1 MSVSLDSNKWR
12 AIQWLVLATVLWG
25 TSFPT
30 LKSILTAQHMLL
42 PDAST
47 WFCSSVTLC
56 ARFGS
61 AALILALWLNKRLLQ
76 CTWLEC
82 WQGLGLGLF
91 GGTGLL
97 FQMDGLAYTSASSS
111 AFITQFYC
119 VTIPLYVALRHW
131 RWPSTRIIASCIVVM
146 AGVGVLAQL
155 DWKQM
160 KMGRGEVETLLG
172 SILFTGQILWL
183 ERSIFKKNRFES
195 VTCIMFA
202 IMALSCLPT
211 GIMTTQHATDWI
223 TALSAPHVLFF
234 IAWLVLLCTLAAYL
248 LMNRWQPDV
257 SATEAGLIYCSEPL
271 FASCFALVLPGWF
284 STLGGLNYANES
296 LTLRL
301 LIGGS
306 LITAANILIQ
316 LPTTHQK
323 IVPSLES

>member
-1 MSVSLDSNKWR
+1 
-12 AIQWLVLATVLWG
+12 
-25 TSFPT
+25 
-30 LKSILTAQHMLL
+30 
-42 PDAST
+42 
-47 WFCSSVTLC
+47 
-56 ARFGS
+56 
-61 AALILALWLNKRLLQ
+61 
-76 CTWLEC
+76 
-82 WQGLGLGLF
+82 
-91 GGTGLL
+91 
-97 FQMDGLAYTSASSS
+97 
-111 AFITQFYC
+111 
-119 VTIPLYVALRHW
+119 
-131 RWPSTRIIASCIVVM
+131 
-146 AGVGVLAQL
+146 
-155 DWKQM
+155 
-160 KMGRGEVETLLG
+160 
-172 SILFTGQILWL
+172 
-183 ERSIFKKNRFES
+183 
-195 VTCIMFA
+195 
-202 IMALSCLPT
+202 
-211 GIMTTQHATDWI
+211 MTTQHATDWI

>member
-1 MSVSLDSNKWR
+1 MSVCVESKKWR
-12 AIQWLVLATVLWG
+12 AIQWLVVATVLWG

-30 LKSILTAQHMLL
+30 LKSILTAQHLLL

-61 AALILALWLNKRLLQ
+61 AALLLGLWLNKRLIH
-76 CTWLEC
+76 CTWLEW

-97 FQMDGLAYTSASSS
+97 FQMDGLAYTTASNS

-131 RWPSTRIIASCIVVM
+131 RWPAARIIASCFIVM

-155 DWKQM
+155 DWNTMQL
-160 KMGRGEVETLLG
+160 GRGEVETLLG

-183 ERSIFKKNRFES
+183 ERSIFRKNRFEP
-195 VTCIMFA
+195 VTCIMFV
-202 IMALSCLPT
+202 IMALSCIPT
-211 GIMTTQHATDWI
+211 GIMTTQHARDWVI
-223 TALSAPHVLFF
+223 ALSAPHVLFF
-234 IAWLVLLCTLAAYL
+234 IAWLVVLCTLAAYL

-284 STLGGLNYANES
+284 SALGGLNYANES

-301 LIGGS
+301 IIGGS
-306 LITAANILIQ
+306 LITAANVLIQ
-316 LPTTHQK
+316 CPFPK
-323 IVPSLES
+323 EKASIKLES

>member
-1 MSVSLDSNKWR
+1 MSVSLDSKKWR

-30 LKSILTAQHMLL
+30 LKSILTAQQILL
-42 PDAST
+42 PHAST
-47 WFCSSVTLC
+47 WFCSSATLC
-56 ARFGS
+56 ARFGL
-61 AALILALWLNKRLLQ
+61 AALILGVWLNKRLLQ

-91 GGTGLL
+91 GGSGLL
-97 FQMDGLAYTSASSS
+97 FQMDGLAYTSASTS

-119 VTIPLYVALRHW
+119 VTIPVYVALRHW
-131 RWPSTRIIASCIVVM
+131 RWPSMRIIASCIVVM
-146 AGVGVLAQL
+146 AGVAVLAQW

-160 KMGRGEVETLLG
+160 RMGRGEIETLIG

-183 ERSIFKKNRFES
+183 ERSVFKKNRFES

-211 GIMTTQHATDWI
+211 GIATTQHAADWMI
-223 TALSAPHVLFF
+223 ALSAPHVLFF
-234 IAWLVLLCTLAAYL
+234 IGWLVLLCTLAAYL

-257 SATEAGLIYCSEPL
+257 TATEAGLIYCSEPL
-271 FASCFALVLPGWF
+271 FASCFALVLPGLF
-284 STLGGLNYANES
+284 SSLGGLNYANET

-316 LPTTHQK
+316 YPTSDPK
-323 IVPSLES
+323 IAPGVE